1 MVIRFII
8 LLVIV
13 AFAIASHVYLWCNY
27 LDTNR
32 NAKLS
37 KVWWLAIGLF
47 CELVICTETLL
58 IFLINISKI

>member
-27 LDTNR
+27 LDINR
-32 NAKLS
+32 NAKPS
-37 KVWWLAIGLF
+37 KIWWLAIGLL
-47 CELVICTETLL
+47 CELVVCTEILL
-58 IFLINISKI
+58 IFLIQVSKI